1 MKLKL
6 NYNRIVFVSMAFF
19 LIQLFWQ
26 CYDTLIPKILTDKFG
41 MSQTLSGVFMALDNM
56 LALFLLPLF
65 GSISDKCKSRFG
77 KRTPFIVIGTVLACV
92 LFIFLSFADNWQL
105 TNIEAVSGQDQIA
118 VKSELYNA
126 ELGDITDKIHDMY
139 VTEEEY
145 LSIPVYT
152 LDANGAE
159 TKTYTEEYKSF
170 VVPARQAYAW
180 QRTVANPAPMIVFV
194 VLLLFTLIS
203 MSIFRSPAVALMPDV
218 TPKPLRSKANAVV
231 NMLGGLAGAMVL
243 GMGIVF
249 GTDANRNSLMSYTV
263 FFSVVA
269 GLMMIAL
276 LVFIF
281 TVKEKKWAEES
292 RMISEKYGITD
303 EAKEE
308 AARQGDRHLSASE
321 LRSLILLLLSV
332 AFWYIGYNSVT
343 SKYSVYAPQVLGVGF
358 NTTLLIAMVVAF
370 VAFVP
375 VAILSSKLGRKKT
388 ILVGVGML
396 GVSFFVA
403 SFIRAGAPEWLMY
416 LFFGIAGIG
425 WAAINVN
432 SFPMV
437 VELATGSDVGRYTG
451 LYYTASMAAQAVA
464 PVLGGVFLDRI
475 GMEAMFPFGFVA
487 VAASF
492 VTMFFVKHGD
502 AKPTAQQVMDE
513 AGDD

>member
-1 MKLKL
+1 MKLK
-6 NYNRIVFVSMAFF
+6 YNRIVLVSMAFF

-92 LFIFLSFADNWQL
+92 MFVSLSFADNWQI
-105 TNIEAVSGQDQIA
+105 TNIEGVASEDRQAVLTEIYNSDLGENT
-118 VKSELYNA
+118 VKIKEAYP
-126 ELGDITDKIHDMY
+126 
-139 VTEEEY
+139 TEEQFVNMQ
-145 LSIPVYT
+145 VYEVKDGKET
-152 LDANGAE
+152 AN
-159 TKTYTEEYKSF
+159 YTEEFKDL
-170 VVPARQAYAW
+170 VIPARQAYAW
-180 QRTVANPAPMIVFV
+180 QRTVTNPGPMIIFI

-231 NMLGGLAGAMVL
+231 NMLGGLAGAIVL
-243 GMGIVF
+243 GMGMVF
-249 GTDANRNSLMSYTV
+249 KTDAGKNSLMSYTT
-263 FFSVVA
+263 FFTVVA
-269 GLMMIAL
+269 ALMMIAL
-276 LVFIF
+276 VIFIF
-281 TVKEKKWAEES
+281 TVKEKKWANEATV
-292 RMISEKYGITD
+292 ISEKYGITD
-303 EAKEE
+303 EDKEE
-308 AARQGDRHLSASE
+308 AARHGDRHLSAGE

-370 VAFVP
+370 VAFIP
-375 VAILSSKLGRKKT
+375 VAVMSSKLGRKKT
-388 ILVGVGML
+388 ILVGVTLL
-396 GVSFFVA
+396 GISFFVA

-416 LFFGIAGIG
+416 LFFGVAGIG

-464 PVLGGVFLDRI
+464 PVLGGAFLDLI

-487 VAASF
+487 VAISF
-492 VTMFFVKHGD
+492 VTMLFVKHGD
-502 AKPTAQQVMDE
+502 SKPTTKEVIDNADN
-513 AGDD
+513 D

>member
-1 MKLKL
+1 MKLK
-6 NYNRIVFVSMAFF
+6 YNRIVMVSMAFF

-92 LFIFLSFADNWQL
+92 MFVSLSFADNWQI
-105 TNIEAVSGQDQIA
+105 TNIDGVANGDRQAVL
-118 VKSELYNA
+118 SELYNSD
-126 ELGDITDKIHDMY
+126 LGKATDAIHDRY
-139 VTEEEY
+139 ATEEEF
-145 LSIPVYT
+145 LELQVYEIKDGKET
-152 LDANGAE
+152 SAYTAE
-159 TKTYTEEYKSF
+159 FKEL
-170 VVPARQAYAW
+170 VIPARQAYAW
-180 QRTVANPAPMIVFV
+180 QRTVTNPGPMIIFV

-203 MSIFRSPAVALMPDV
+203 MSIFRSPAVALMPDI

-231 NMLGGLAGAMVL
+231 NMLGGIAGALVL
-243 GMGIVF
+243 GMGILF
-249 GTDANRNSLMSYTV
+249 GTDSGKNSLMSYTV

-269 GLMMIAL
+269 ALMMIAL
-276 LVFIF
+276 IIFVF
-281 TVKEKKWAEES
+281 TVKEKKWADEAAVVS
-292 RMISEKYGITD
+292 QKYGITD
-303 EAKEE
+303 EDKEE
-308 AARQGDRHLSASE
+308 AARHGDRHLSAGE
-321 LRSLILLLLSV
+321 LRSLILILLSV

-343 SKYSVYAPQVLGVGF
+343 SKYSVYAPQVLGIGF

-370 VAFVP
+370 VAFIP
-375 VAILSSKLGRKKT
+375 VAIMSSKLGRKKT
-388 ILVGVGML
+388 ILVGVSML
-396 GVSFFVA
+396 GLSFFVA

-464 PVLGGVFLDRI
+464 PVLGGMFLDWI
-475 GMEAMFPFGFVA
+475 GMEAMFPFGFAAVA
-487 VAASF
+487 VSF
-492 VTMFFVKHGD
+492 VTMIFVKHGD
-502 AKPTAQQVMDE
+502 SKPTTQEVIDSADN
-513 AGDD
+513 D